1 MRLSSCYTAI
11 RTVVIYLYFRNS
23 IYTVALFAL
32 LFTIFVT
39 SPQFTAFN
47 ISSINTK
54 KAFKKLYIFI
64 LRRFGLILI
73 HLQSKK

>member
-1 MRLSSCYTAI
+1 M
-11 RTVVIYLYFRNS
+11 VIEHKIDNFKKQTFQGYF
-23 IYTVALFAL
+23 
-32 LFTIFVT
+32 
-39 SPQFTAFN
+39 
-47 ISSINTK
+47 INTK

>member
-1 MRLSSCYTAI
+1 VFENHCSTSNTTPASYNVTALANIKPNKHQRLADPLLQSG
-11 RTVVIYLYFRNS
+11 VV
-23 IYTVALFAL
+23 
-32 LFTIFVT
+32 TIMF
-39 SPQFTAFN
+39 
-47 ISSINTK
+47 INTK